1 MTNGIDSREVKCYQ
15 QIEENENRIKERERK
30 ANDITFKELCDKCEE
45 YSKIII
51 QARMGV
57 LQEYLTVPV
66 CNIRFSLLI
75 FASQLSIT

>member
-51 QARMGV
+51 QARRGV
-57 LQEYLTVPV
+57 LQEYIIMGN
-66 CNIRFSLLI
+66 CYF
-75 FASQLSIT
+75 